1 MPERKGYRSDRLRRR
16 RRSRVESSQAWLLY
30 VLAAAVAFAAVLGA
44 WYVAGRFAK
53 KEEPTKK
60 GGYLAAIQ
68 LTVPGEGAPVAALLV
83 VQDPEGGDPGVYLVP
98 PDVLLEGPEG
108 EYVFASDAMAQGVLA
123 KDLGRV
129 VNAPIDAVYTVPVSK
144 LGEWAGSGE
153 LEVKL
158 DKPVAVEIDGDTR
171 MIKDGDLVPVAD
183 LPAIFSDG
191 GEDRLDLTA
200 LQTALVTAALDA
212 AALRPAA
219 DRSHLAGLSPSPSP
233 SPGPGLESV
242 LTRITSGD
250 AQVERFPANTRVAE
264 GQFAFVP
271 DPEAIMA
278 AITRRSP
285 SYHAGVTVQVLN
297 GSGKIGVGEAV
308 LERLASLDVNLPA
321 PLNADS
327 FDYKQTEILAGSDTL
342 PMARDI
348 RAILGRGVVLDG
360 SDLPKDTI
368 RVIVGDDFQLPQPS
382 PKDQP

>member
-16 RRSRVESSQAWLLY
+16 RRSKVERSQAWLLY
-30 VLAAAVAFAAVLGA
+30 VLAGVVAFAAVLGA

-53 KEEPTKK
+53 DDEPAKK
-60 GGYLAAIQ
+60 SGYLAAIQ
-68 LTVPGEGAPVAALLV
+68 LTAPGQQAPVAALLV
-83 VQDPEGGDPGVYLVP
+83 VQDPEGGDPGVYVVP
-98 PDVLLEGPEG
+98 PDLLLEGPNG

-123 KDLGRV
+123 GDLGRV

-153 LEVKL
+153 LQVALEA
-158 DKPVAVEIDGDTR
+158 PVAVEIGGDVR
-171 MIKDGDLVPVAD
+171 MIKDGDLVPTAD
-183 LPAIFSDG
+183 LPDIFSDG
-191 GEDRLDLTA
+191 GENRSDLTT
-200 LQTALVTAALDA
+200 LQTALVKAALDA

-219 DRSHLAGLSPSPSP
+219 DRSHLAGVSPSPSA
-233 SPGPGLESV
+233 GPGLAAV
-242 LTRITSGD
+242 LGRITSGD
-250 AQVERFPANTRVAE
+250 AQVERFPASTRTAE

-271 DPEAIMA
+271 SPEAIMA
-278 AITRRSP
+278 GITRRSP
-285 SYHAGVTVQVLN
+285 AYQADVTVRVYN

-327 FDYKQTEILAGSDTL
+327 FDYRQTQILAGPDTL

-368 RVIVGDDFQLPQPS
+368 RVIVGDDFQPPQPS